1 MLGIFGFLG
10 FIIILVF
17 IIIFIVLAFLGNIV
31 RSIFGL
37 GRRVPKQYYGEK
49 SNSSDKNH
57 ESYTSAQ
64 STTTSSMN
72 GKKKI
77 FADDEG
83 EYVEFEEVK

>member
-1 MLGIFGFLG
+1 MFGFLG
-10 FIIILVF
+10 FILIFIL
-17 IIIFIVLAFLGNIV
+17 FIVLFVIAVLGTFI

-37 GRRVPKQYYGEK
+37 GRRAPKNYYGEK
-49 SNSSDKNH
+49 
-57 ESYTSAQ
+57 
-64 STTTSSMN
+64 TSSSSTGDNYSSSQGTQASASPN

>member
-37 GRRVPKQYYGEK
+37 GRRAPKQYYGEK
-49 SNSSDKNH
+49 SNSSDKNNK
-57 ESYTSAQ
+57 SYTSTQ
-64 STTTSSMN
+64 GTTSSTN